1 MAPPASSQEC
11 SPAEDLHTPQAQQHS
26 ALRTSLTVKLN
37 VWNLASWNV
46 RTLLDFDGPIEVA
59 RHTDDIAVVDER
71 KIDQVINALSQY
83 KIDVA
88 AALQETRWFGDGVYK
103 IPYRAIAR
111 SSQVVMPI

>member
-11 SPAEDLHTPQAQQHS
+11 SPAEDLHTSQAQQHS
-26 ALRTSLTVKLN
+26 ALRTSLTAKLN

-46 RTLLDFDGPIEVA
+46 RTLLDVNGPIEVA

-71 KIDQVINALSQY
+71 KIDQVINELNQY
-83 KIDVA
+83 KIDV

-103 IPYRAIAR
+103 IQYRAVAR